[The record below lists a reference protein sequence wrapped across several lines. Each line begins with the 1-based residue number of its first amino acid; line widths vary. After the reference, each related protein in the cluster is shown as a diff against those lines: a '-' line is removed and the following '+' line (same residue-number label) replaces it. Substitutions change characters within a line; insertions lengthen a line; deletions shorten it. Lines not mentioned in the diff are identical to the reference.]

1 MIIIQLCIFIEILE
15 LYASNELT
23 LWYGN
28 YTSVKLL
35 NKHPTDVPA
44 LSMEDILGIEQCLV

>member
-28 YTSVKLL
+28 YREQVGGGDTTDRGTRESLL
-35 NKHPTDVPA
+35 
-44 LSMEDILGIEQCLV
+44 GR

>member
-35 NKHPTDVPA
+35 NKHATDVPA